1 MALRYGVEY
10 YLWLL
15 ISFWLVKPNHNSQFR
30 KRFSYSFWSFCLH
43 RDMNAPNRYELYTLG
58 EGESKL
64 LIDEDTKIPNA
75 CTITVNKEDHTL
87 ANMLR
92 SQLLQ
97 LPHVIFAGYKVP
109 HPLEPRFII
118 KVQTDGTNTPIQAI
132 QEALKSLILTLD
144 RMRGALQNEF
154 RLAKAV
160 GVGEMMAGV
169 GGAGDDG
176 LGGINGNHGGY
187 GTSSLNYRTNSWGNF

>member
-1 MALRYGVEY
+1 
-10 YLWLL
+10 
-15 ISFWLVKPNHNSQFR
+15 
-30 KRFSYSFWSFCLH
+30 
-43 RDMNAPNRYELYTLG
+43 MNAPNRYELYTLG

-97 LPHVIFAGYKVP
+97 LSYVIFAGYKVP

-118 KVQTDGTNTPIQAI
+118 KVQTDGTHTPIQAI
-132 QEALKSLILTLD
+132 QQAVKSLILTLD
-144 RMRGALQNEF
+144 KMRVSLQNEF

-160 GVGEMMAGV
+160 GVGEMMGNS
-169 GGAGDDG
+169 GAGGPGGGPGLDDG
-176 LGGINGNHGGY
+176 LGFMSGSHASNPGNHNHSLNPSGFGSSNTFSGY
-187 GTSSLNYRTNSWGNF
+187 GGGASYSTSGSGYNF